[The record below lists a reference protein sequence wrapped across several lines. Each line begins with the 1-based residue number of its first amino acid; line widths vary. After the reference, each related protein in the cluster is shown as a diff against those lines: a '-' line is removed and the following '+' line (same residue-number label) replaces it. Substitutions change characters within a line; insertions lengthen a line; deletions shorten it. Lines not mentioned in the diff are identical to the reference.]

1 MTLLRFFGFPCAIAT
16 GPRFCSQ
23 RRRSEISISSS
34 RGSVPAVLLAVALCL
49 GASIPQSA
57 ASDFE
62 VLKEFTTADGAHP
75 FSGLVEGTDGK
86 LYGTTVTGNNSA
98 EHDAIFKIDPDGSD
112 FTVLLEFDEE
122 TTGGN
127 CWGGL
132 LLGSDGKLYG
142 TTFTGGTGNAGTVFK
157 INQDGTGFAVLK
169 NFNTS
174 TTGGG
179 SYARLLE
186 VDEVLYGTTYLG
198 GSGDAGTVFKLN
210 LDGTGF
216 AVLKHFANTTT
227 GGHPTAGVILGPDG
241 ALYGTAHHG
250 GSNLNG
256 TIFKLETTG
265 SSFAVLQHLDSET
278 TGSFPQ
284 AGLLLGSDDAL
295 YGTAI
300 TGGDFA
306 AGTIFKLNADGT
318 GFTVLKSLDTS
329 VDGAAPAARLLESS
343 SGKLYGTTL
352 NGGSYGWGVVFE
364 LDPDGTDYRVV
375 KRFNY
380 TTHGG
385 FLFAGLLQG
394 SDGALYGAAAY
405 GGEDDFGNVFRL
417 VPTPN
422 EAPTAL
428 AGSNQSV
435 HGGTLTEL
443 NGTASFDDETIPA
456 FFDYAWSF
464 SSRPSGSTATLT
476 DANTAFPTFTPDRL
490 GTFVVQLIVTDEDGL
505 SSTADTV
512 QISSGNQGPTSIPA
526 ADFTLVVAR
535 DLVTFDASN
544 STDPDNDE
552 LTYAWSFISVPF
564 RSGETEFQDPTGE
577 QPTFKPDVAG
587 DYEVDL
593 TVTDP
598 WGAQSST
605 PITITVTAP

>member
-1 MTLLRFFGFPCAIAT
+1 MTLLCFLGFPYAAAT
-16 GPRFCSQ
+16 GARLCSQ
-23 RRRSEISISSS
+23 RRRPEISTSGR
-34 RGSVPAVLLAVALCL
+34 RGSLPAVLLAVALCL
-49 GASIPQSA
+49 AASTPQSA
-57 ASDFE
+57 GSEFE
-62 VLKEFTTADGAHP
+62 VLRSFTTTDGAHP
-75 FSGLVEGTDGK
+75 FSDPVEGTDGM

-98 EHDAIFKIDPDGSD
+98 EHDAIFKINPDGSD
-112 FTVLLEFDEE
+112 FTVLMDFDEA

-132 LLGSDGKLYG
+132 LLGSDGILYG

-169 NFNTS
+169 NFDTS

-198 GSGDAGTVFKLN
+198 GSGNAGTVFKLN

-227 GGHPTAGVILGPDG
+227 GGHPTAGLTLGPDG
-241 ALYGTAHHG
+241 SLYGTAHHG
-250 GSNLNG
+250 GSSLKG

-265 SSFAVLQHLDSET
+265 SSFVVLQHLDAAA
-278 TGSFPQ
+278 TGAFPQ

-295 YGTAI
+295 YGTAT
-300 TGGDFA
+300 TGGDFE
-306 AGTIFKLNADGT
+306 AGTIFKLNSDGT

-329 VDGAAPAARLLESS
+329 VDGAMPVARLLESS
-343 SGKLYGTTL
+343 SGKLYGTTV

-385 FLFAGLLQG
+385 SLFAGLLQG

-405 GGEDDFGNVFRL
+405 GSDDDFGNVFRL

-435 HGGTLTEL
+435 HAGTLTEL
-443 NGTASFDDETIPA
+443 NGTASLDDETSPA
-456 FFDYAWSF
+456 FLDYAWSF

-476 DANTAFPTFTPDRL
+476 DANTAFPSFTPDRL

-512 QISSGNQGPTSIPA
+512 EISSGNQAPTSVPA
-526 ADFTLVVAR
+526 ADFTVVVTG
-535 DLVTFDASN
+535 DLITFDASN
-544 STDPDNDE
+544 STDPDNDV
-552 LTYAWSFISVPF
+552 LTYNWSFTSVPS
-564 RSGETEFQDPTGE
+564 RAGNVEFLDPQAE

-587 DYEVDL
+587 DYEVNL

-598 WGAQSST
+598 WGGESSM
-605 PITITVTAP
+605 PITITATAP

>member
-1 MTLLRFFGFPCAIAT
+1 MLHRFLGFPCVIAT
-16 GPRFCSQ
+16 GARFYSQ
-23 RRRSEISISSS
+23 RRRSEISAFGRWSF
-34 RGSVPAVLLAVALCL
+34 PAVLLAVALCL
-49 GASIPQSA
+49 GATTPQSA
-57 ASDFE
+57 GSDFQ
-62 VLKEFTTADGAHP
+62 VLKEFTTTDGAHP
-75 FSGLVEGTDGK
+75 FSGLVEGTDGM
-86 LYGTTVTGNNSA
+86 LYGTTITGNNSS
-98 EHDAIFKIDPDGSD
+98 EDDTIFKINPDGSD
-112 FTVLLEFDEE
+112 FTVLLDFDEE

-132 LLGSDGKLYG
+132 LLGSDGVLYG

-169 NFNTS
+169 NFDTS

-241 ALYGTAHHG
+241 SLYGTAHHG
-250 GSNLNG
+250 GSFLNG

-265 SSFAVLQHLDSET
+265 NSFVVLQHLDADT
-278 TGSFPQ
+278 TGAFPQ
-284 AGLLLGSDDAL
+284 AALLLGSDDAL
-295 YGTAI
+295 YGTASA
-300 TGGDFA
+300 GGDFES
-306 AGTIFKLNADGT
+306 GTIFKLNSDGT
-318 GFTVLKSLDTS
+318 GFTILKSLDTS
-329 VDGAAPAARLLESS
+329 VDGATPAARLLESS

-352 NGGSYGWGVVFE
+352 KGGSYGWGVVFE
-364 LDPDGTDYRVV
+364 LDLDGTDYRVV

-380 TTHGG
+380 ATHGG

-405 GGEDDFGNVFRL
+405 GGDDDFGNVFRL

-428 AGSNQSV
+428 AGANQSV

-443 NGTASFDDETIPA
+443 NGTASFDDETSSA
-456 FFDYAWSF
+456 FLQYAWSF
-464 SSRPSGSTATLT
+464 SSRPSGSTATLS
-476 DANTAFPTFTPDRL
+476 DANTAHPSFTPDRL
-490 GTFVVQLIVTDEDGL
+490 GAFVVQLIVTDEDGL

-512 QISSGNQGPTSIPA
+512 QITSGNQAPTSVPA
-526 ADFTLVVAR
+526 ADFTVVVTG
-535 DLVTFDASN
+535 DLITFDASN

-552 LTYAWSFISVPF
+552 LTYAWSLISVPF
-564 RSGETEFQDPTGE
+564 RSGETEFLDPTAE

-587 DYEVDL
+587 DYEVNL

-598 WGAQSST
+598 WGAESSMT
-605 PITITVTAP
+605 ITITATSP